1 MSIECAMEIWK
12 AGGGVAA
19 SEWQEKSG
27 YSRGG
32 PIYKRRATPVFC
44 RELTREGLELEAINP
59 HEDIASYYRSIL
71 AYVTGRYPKA
81 RKVIVVNDPDGLR
94 TACMDAGIPAPRF
107 LTLVDGWIKKR
118 MLMPQWDIGSTE
130 ECQHVAKAKPRYAWQ
145 GLVKRLDPAPALG
158 S

>member
-1 MSIECAMEIWK
+1 MRKMSIECAMEIWK

-44 RELTREGLELEAINP
+44 REVTREGLELEAINP

-71 AYVTGRYPKA
+71 AHVTRRYPKM

-107 LTLVDGWIKKR
+107 LTLVD
-118 MLMPQWDIGSTE
+118 QWDIGSTE
-130 ECQHVAKAKPRYAWQ
+130 ECQHVWQAKAKPRYAWQ

>member
-1 MSIECAMEIWK
+1 MRKMSVECAMEIWK

-32 PIYKRRATPVFC
+32 PIYKRRPTPVFC

-71 AYVTGRYPKA
+71 AYVTGRHPKA
-81 RKVIVVNDPDGLR
+81 RKVIVVNDPAGLR
-94 TACMDAGIPAPRF
+94 TACMDAEIPEPRF
-107 LTLVDGWIKKR
+107 DTLMGR
-118 MLMPQWDIGSTE
+118 WDIGNTLAS
-130 ECQHVAKAKPRYAWQ
+130 QRVWQAQAKPRYAWQ